1 MINKENKHKSF
12 GDKDITTNLKTI
24 SYDIGNLRW
33 LTTSGGKLSD
43 KRKVI

>member
-24 SYDIGNLRW
+24 DYDIERS
-33 LTTSGGKLSD
+33 T
-43 KRKVI
+43 VAYY